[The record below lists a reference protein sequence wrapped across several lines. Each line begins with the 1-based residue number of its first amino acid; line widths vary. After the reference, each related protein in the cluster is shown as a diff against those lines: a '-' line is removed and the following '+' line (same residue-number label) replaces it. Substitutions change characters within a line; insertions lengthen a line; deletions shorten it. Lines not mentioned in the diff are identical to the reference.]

1 MQNSDDKLIHRN
13 PELGPLLR
21 LFSSLGITMTFGTV
35 GFFLIGLFLD
45 RMLKKY
51 EISTYGIPIIFLTLF
66 GVASSVYWC
75 YLRIIRHLEEFP
87 REPKD
92 SDRKTAIRTNVTN
105 RKEDA

>member
-1 MQNSDDKLIHRN
+1 MIYRN
-13 PELGPLLR
+13 PEFGPLMR

-51 EISTYGIPIIFLTLF
+51 EISTYGIPVIILTLF
-66 GVASSVYWC
+66 GVAISVYWC

-87 REPKD
+87 REPQD
-92 SDRKTAIRTNVTN
+92 TDRKTVIRKKGPD